1 MGQTKDAVAGPPAMR
16 IGDAER
22 DACVDVLAE
31 HHVRGRL
38 TLDELDRRQRLALTA
53 STADDLAALLLDL
66 PAEPASAGSA
76 RSPRSTWR
84 AAVARAWGLRPVR
97 ALVLAPAGLAAGG
110 GLVAV
115 SHTNDDV
122 WKFAL
127 GLGAAAVGFAANAG
141 IGRRRRHDG
150 DDGDDPGRRE
160 RP

>member
-1 MGQTKDAVAGPPAMR
+1 MGQTKNTVAGPPTMR

-53 STADDLAALLLDL
+53 STEDDLAVLLLDL
-66 PAEPASAGSA
+66 PAEPTSAGST

-84 AAVARAWGLRPVR
+84 AAVTRAWGLRPVR

-127 GLGAAAVGFAANAG
+127 GLGAAALGFAANAG
-141 IGRRRRHDG
+141 IERRRRRDE
-150 DDGDDPGRRE
+150 DDPEDTRR
-160 RP
+160 